1 MAFYSGN
8 KFTHREGILKASM
21 SESYGPRSGPYYPGN
36 LLLSQ
41 EITYIRNTKSIAQSF
56 FLKEKYFHAIM
67 FVVCKIAVEI
77 LVQTYYHPLDSS
89 NYISFVRQTI
99 HFYSVKAELISKQS
113 F

>member
-8 KFTHREGILKASM
+8 RFTHREGILKASM
-21 SESYGPRSGPYYPGN
+21 SESYGPN
-36 LLLSQ
+36 LLLSK

-56 FLKEKYFHAIM
+56 FLKEKYFLAIM